1 VSVRRRWMRFSVIG
15 IIGFALQTLTLWMLV
30 RWAGASAAVAVTVAV
45 LAAVSHNFVWH
56 EHFTW
61 RGLPREHRLKRWLSF
76 HVSTGTVSV
85 LTNVGVT
92 LAVMN
97 VTAFPVLPANI
108 IAVAIGS
115 LVNFWI
121 NDRLIFR
128 PTPAVETSAD
138 TRVPGNAL

>member
-1 VSVRRRWMRFSVIG
+1 MRFNLVG
-15 IIGFALQTLTLWMLV
+15 VMGFTLQTLTLWVLV
-30 RWAGASAAVAVTVAV
+30 GWAGASAGVAVTLAV

-61 RGLPREHRLKRWLSF
+61 RDLPRGHRLRRWLSF
-76 HVSTGTVSV
+76 YVSTGTISV
-85 LTNVGVT
+85 VTNVGVT

-97 VTAFPVLPANI
+97 VTALPVLPANI

-128 PTPAVETSAD
+128 PKPALKTAAD
-138 TRVPGNAL
+138 IRLPGNAL